1 MGRRRRWRRRRMGRR
16 WRRWRRHMRR
26 RRRWGRHVRRRRWR
40 RRGRMRRRRWRGRGP
55 GWRRWR
61 SGRRRLRRCSLRRL
75 LGLSVGAKFFL
86 GLRHHHRRGLRMR
99 RRGYQLHRRKRGRGE
114 QQETKLCHGGL
125 DPRNVLG
132 LRVWQLTSGDQQIDV
147 GPDCGGPRRRTSI
160 YFCAR
165 KARMRHCSLRI
176 QAMVSNG
183 QFTLSISRG
192 ISGWPG
198 FRSRSEPVCAV
209 IPASVAGEGVR
220 GPFGPR
226 AGNSSGVLPG
236 NSSGCSGSLGSW
248 IGGGTSGRG
257 LPGGLSGC
265 GSVGLPGV
273 AGGIPGG
280 SIGIYSA
287 ALRLSPRSGRV
298 PVTAAAAIFT

>member
-1 MGRRRRWRRRRMGRR
+1 MAEAPREEGAAAVAAPREEKEGAAAAEAPQ
-16 WRRWRRHMRR
+16 
-26 RRRWGRHVRRRRWR
+26 
-40 RRGRMRRRRWRGRGP
+40 RRRRWRGRGP

-61 SGRRRLRRCSLRRL
+61 SSGRRRTLRRRCSLRRL
-75 LGLSVGAKFFL
+75 LGLSVGTKFFL
-86 GLRHHHRRGLRMR
+86 GLRHHHRCGLRMR

-114 QQETKLCHGGL
+114 QHETKLCHGGL

-132 LRVWQLTSGDQQIDV
+132 QRVWQLTSGDQQIDV
-147 GPDCGGPRRRTSI
+147 RPDCGGPRRRTSI
-160 YFCAR
+160 YFSAR

-183 QFTLSISRG
+183 QITLSPAISRG
-192 ISGWPG
+192 ISGWPRFG
-198 FRSRSEPVCAV
+198 SGSEPVCSV

-220 GPFGPR
+220 GPSGPR

-236 NSSGCSGSLGSW
+236 SSSGCGGSPGSW

-257 LPGGLSGC
+257 LPGGLSGG

-287 ALRLSPRSGRV
+287 TLRRRASARK
-298 PVTAAAAIFT
+298 